1 MLARRSRKMRIQ
13 DPPAQPEPF
22 LPSILR
28 ELTTPG
34 ADGSIPLENFLGN
47 TEKFIEENAD
57 LNLRVAQLEEENAK
71 YKQLFRQYEDKMT
84 KIENVINIL
93 AEDDDRFRTQH
104 PPAGFRVKNPIYN
117 YFGHL
122 PETDKKPVEL
132 LLNKKEPAV
141 ESKLAKNIDELLRT
155 NIDLMISQIQKIK
168 GTYENGTHGSLLNP
182 PSFG

>member
-13 DPPAQPEPF
+13 DSPPQPEPF
-22 LPSILR
+22 LPSILQ

-34 ADGSIPLENFLGN
+34 ADGSIPLVNFLGN

-57 LNLRVAQLEEENAK
+57 LNLRVAELEEENAK
-71 YKQLFRQYEDKMT
+71 YKQLFRQYEEKMDK
-84 KIENVINIL
+84 IGDVVNIL
-93 AEDDDRFRTQH
+93 AEDDDRFRAQQ

-122 PETDKKPVEL
+122 PETDKKQVTL
-132 LLNKKEPAV
+132 LLNKKEPV

-155 NIDLMISQIQKIK
+155 NIDLMVSHIQKIK
-168 GTYENGTHGSLLNP
+168 GTNEKGSPVSILNP